1 MPLDISHQ
9 QMDGGI
15 ILIKI
20 SGKVMLGPESQRLE
34 TLTADLLN
42 QGHRKFIFDMAGI
55 THIDST
61 GIGRFISALNK
72 VMQAG
77 GRMHM
82 AGATGAVREGFR
94 VTRLD
99 TVFKFYET
107 IDEAGRGLA

>member
-1 MPLDISHQ
+1 MPMEISHREIQ
-9 QMDGGI
+9 DGI
-15 ILIKI
+15 VVIAI
-20 SGKVMLGPESQRLE
+20 SGKVMLGTESQRVE
-34 TLTADLLN
+34 TLTAELLE
-42 QGHRKFIFDMAGI
+42 QGHRKLIFDMAGI

-72 VMQAG
+72 VMQVG

-82 AGATGAVREGFR
+82 ASATGAVREGFR

-99 TVFKFYET
+99 RVFKFYDN